1 MANSAQ
7 QLADLVK
14 EIRGQ
19 CRNMA
24 TSSECLGKT
33 AENFTKYCNNAQTA
47 MGSHDDRTAILQ
59 VIIDDLQNAGKA
71 RKGAKPKG
79 SCQTQS
85 VRGKPSGNG
94 SKAKQQGKRSGDSGL
109 WGQGKG
115 KARKGW

>member
-24 TSSECLGKT
+24 TSSECLSKT
-33 AENFTKYCNNAQTA
+33 AENFTKYCNNAQAA
-47 MGSHDDRTAILQ
+47 MGSQDDRTAILQ
-59 VIIDDLQNAGKA
+59 VIIDDLQNAGK
-71 RKGAKPKG
+71 GAKPKG
-79 SCQTQS
+79 SCHSQTQS